1 MKRNHKLF
9 YGSSYDRGVDVLLEM
24 WQDIKKAVPDALLH
38 CAYGWDL
45 FDRVTTD
52 NKERQE
58 WKKHVVE
65 LMKQD
70 GVIEHGRVGKD
81 QLKEI
86 RQQCGIWAYPT
97 YFTEINCIT
106 ALEAQND
113 GLVPVTMTLGAL
125 KETAQKGILV
135 EGGIYKKEVKE
146 KFKQELIALMK
157 DTERWE
163 KMSHKCEKF
172 ARKYDWRNVS
182 NSWVEQFVKDVD

>member
-24 WQDIKKAVPDALLH
+24 WADIKKEVPDATLDI
-38 CAYGWDL
+38 CYGWDL
-45 FDRVTTD
+45 FDLATVG
-52 NKERQE
+52 NKERVE
-58 WKKHVVE
+58 WKKKVVE

-70 GVIEHGRVGKD
+70 GITEHGRIGKD
-81 QLKEI
+81 KLEDI
-86 RQQCGIWAYPT
+86 RSEAGIWAYPT

-106 ALEAQND
+106 ALESQND

-125 KETAQKGILV
+125 KETAQKGILI

-146 KFKQELIALMK
+146 KFKTELISLMK
-157 DTERWE
+157 DDERWK

-172 ARKYDWRNVS
+172 ARSYDWRVVS
-182 NSWVEQFVKDVD
+182 NKWVEQFVKDVD